1 MRKHLEFKI
10 DVDGEE
16 RDFIV
21 HEPSADMQKGA
32 TKIKNRAFRDAL
44 DSGAMLRSQ
53 LNSVLREKGA
63 WDDKKEED
71 YTSLQKKLFAADK
84 RLSEGGFS
92 LEDAKKLALEMG
104 GWRGE
109 MRELL
114 GERSQLDNMT
124 AEGQMENEAFNYLV
138 SQCLVYNKD
147 GVEHK
152 FFASY
157 EEFLASDESN
167 VAIEASRKLASLIY
181 DIGENYEKSLVENKF
196 LLEYGFVDDDLRF
209 INDEGKFVDREGR
222 LLDEEGRFINT
233 KGEYIDTDG
242 NLLTKDGEYKVEFK
256 GFTDD
261 KGKKIKGKSED
272 VGEKVIEK
280 KPKKK
285 KSKDVTVDEVAVDEV
300 VSADGVTEK

>member
-1 MRKHLEFKI
+1 
-10 DVDGEE
+10 
-16 RDFIV
+16 
-21 HEPSADMQKGA
+21 
-32 TKIKNRAFRDAL
+32 
-44 DSGAMLRSQ
+44 
-53 LNSVLREKGA
+53 
-63 WDDKKEED
+63 
-71 YTSLQKKLFAADK
+71 
-84 RLSEGGFS
+84 
-92 LEDAKKLALEMG
+92 
-104 GWRGE
+104 